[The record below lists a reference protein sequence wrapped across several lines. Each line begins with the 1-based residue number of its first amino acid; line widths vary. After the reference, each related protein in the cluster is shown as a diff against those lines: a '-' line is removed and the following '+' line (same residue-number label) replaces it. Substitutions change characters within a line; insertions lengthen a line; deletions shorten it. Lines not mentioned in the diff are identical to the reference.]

1 MKIPPRLSALLHQD
15 DNLAGVVHHA
25 IGVVR
30 PWFED
35 NKLVFFPGY
44 TDHGPKHIQEVFEAA
59 DFLITES
66 SLEILNPKDVAV
78 LILGIILHDC
88 AMHLSEDGFVS
99 LIGDGSR
106 PLNEDFRDQPWPRL
120 WNDFMAEARRFDE
133 RKLKALFDNV
143 EPVRVPPLDPLLMT
157 ERDRLLIG
165 EFLRRHHPRLAH
177 EIALT
182 GVPGPPDRGLSLGA
196 IPHDVRNLAGLVAR
210 SHGLD
215 LRVSVDY
222 LKNKGSWGARRTA
235 GVHVTYLMVLVR
247 IADYLQIHS
256 GRAPREVLQ
265 VRSLRSP
272 VSRGEWDAHAAITDI
287 HPETDDPEALWVDAM
302 PKDVKTYLKLKY
314 LLSDIQREMDE
325 SWAVLGE
332 VYGPNE
338 DLRRF
343 GIRLRRIRSN
353 IQDVATFAGKV
364 DYVPSHAA
372 LQTAGVG
379 LLKLLITPLYGDRP
393 EVGVR
398 ELLQNAVDARLE
410 LEDYLGKNP
419 QLPQP
424 DLREQSADVVISII
438 EKEDGTRW
446 LSVSDRGIGMTVDT
460 ILNYF
465 LKAGASFRLSH
476 AWRRQHEDEQGQT
489 RVLRS
494 GRFGIGVLAGF
505 LLGDEIHVST
515 RHVTS
520 RPGEGVSFVCRLE
533 DDTVQLN
540 RTPGP
545 VGTTVSIQLPE
556 AVYRKLV
563 KDCFN
568 WHFYILKEPAF
579 SWYWYCLEEPSVHF
593 LIQGRPVAQT
603 YVLPSA
609 DSDLPPEWRRVQHP
623 AFRDIHWTYLG
634 AAPSL
639 TCNGIAVIDLSKEDD
654 EDDDDVDEN
663 FGDGEFTR
671 PKLSIFDPDGALPL
685 NLQRTVLSVKEL
697 PFEDELLKD
706 ICYDILAFLLVNTP
720 GKRPPTGGQNAGRNL
735 LKAEHLRHP
744 GTDTD
749 QQILFTREGLALLEL
764 WGIQQPRVSE
774 IYALTSRRLLG
785 IVRNKSFRPHI
796 PFFGDKE
803 LKNILN
809 GAPWISWAGIKGS
822 RVILHKR
829 KLPSLTQRSPRHR
842 KDESF
847 ERKLRELWHKE
858 WEDDTWVLMTR
869 GDCPP
874 QELNLDKVPPEDG
887 ADPAEFLTIIYP
899 GEVQRNNSL
908 LAETWRETMDLPHIP
923 YDVEKRRELLPNA
936 YRRLAS
942 YVRAWEQL
950 GQPRE

>member
-1 MKIPPRLSALLHQD
+1 VNIPSRLSALLQKD
-15 DNLAGVVHHA
+15 DNLTGAVLHT
-25 IGVVR
+25 ISVVR

-59 DFLITES
+59 EFLITES
-66 SLEILNPKDVAV
+66 AWEILNPKDVAV

-99 LIGDGSR
+99 LISDGSR
-106 PLNEDFRDQPWPRL
+106 HLDEDFRDQAWPRL

-143 EPVRVPPLDPLLMT
+143 EPVRAPPMNPLMMT

-182 GVPGPPDRGLSLGA
+182 GVPGPPNRGLSLGN
-196 IPHDVRNLAGLVAR
+196 IPHDVSDLAGLVAR

-215 LRVSVDY
+215 LRVCVDY
-222 LKNKGSWGARRTA
+222 LKNKSRWGPRRTA

-256 GRAPREVLQ
+256 ARAPREVLQ

-287 HPETDDPEALWVDAM
+287 HPETDDPEALWVEAL

-314 LLSDIQREMDE
+314 LLSDIQKEMDE

-338 DLRRF
+338 DLRGF

-353 IQDVATFAGKV
+353 IQDVAAFAGKV
-364 DYVPSHAA
+364 DYIPSHAA
-372 LQTAGVG
+372 LQTAGVD

-398 ELLQNAVDARLE
+398 ELLQNGVDARLE
-410 LEDYLGKNP
+410 LEDYLNKNP
-419 QLPQP
+419 HLPHP
-424 DLREQSADVVISII
+424 DLQEQSAEVVISIT
-438 EKEDGTRW
+438 EKEDGSKW

-460 ILNYF
+460 VLNYF

-476 AWRRQHEDEQGQT
+476 AWRRQHEDEQGQP

-494 GRFGIGVLAGF
+494 GRFGIGILAGF

-515 RHVTS
+515 RHVTA
-520 RPGEGVSFVCRLE
+520 RPGEGISFVCRLE
-533 DDTVQLN
+533 DDTIQLN
-540 RTPGP
+540 RTTRT

-556 AVYRKLV
+556 AVYRKLA

-568 WHFYILKEPAF
+568 WHWYILEEPAF
-579 SWYWYCLEEPSVHF
+579 SWFWYCLEEPSAHF
-593 LIQGRPVAQT
+593 LIQGRPVQQT

-609 DSDLPPEWRRVQHP
+609 DSDLPPEWRRIRHSD
-623 AFRDIHWTYLG
+623 FRDIHWTYLG
-634 AAPSL
+634 SALPL
-639 TCNGIAVIDLSKEDD
+639 TCNGIAVIDLSK
-654 EDDDDVDEN
+654 DDDVDDEDEN
-663 FGDGEFTR
+663 FGDEELTR
-671 PKLSIFDPDGALPL
+671 PKLSVFDPHGALPL
-685 NLQRTVLSVKEL
+685 NLQRTSLSVKEL
-697 PFEDELLKD
+697 PFEAELLKD
-706 ICYDILAFLLVNTP
+706 ICYDILAFLLVRTP
-720 GKRPPTGGQNAGRNL
+720 GKRPTMGGQNAGRNA

-744 GTDTD
+744 GANTDDWVLLTH
-749 QQILFTREGLALLEL
+749 EGLALLEL
-764 WGIQQPRVSE
+764 WDIQRPRVSE
-774 IYALTSRRLLG
+774 IYALTSSRLLG
-785 IVRNKSFRPHI
+785 LVGNKSLRSHI

-803 LKNILN
+803 LTNILS
-809 GAPWISWAGIKGS
+809 GRPGIGGAGIKGS
-822 RVILHKR
+822 RVILNKR
-829 KLPSLTQRSPRHR
+829 KLSLLTQLSSRRP
-842 KDESF
+842 KDNF
-847 ERKLRELWHKE
+847 IERMLRELWHKE
-858 WEDDTWVLMTR
+858 WENDTWLLMKQ

-874 QELNLDKVPPEDG
+874 QGLKLNKLPPEDG
-887 ADPAEFLTIIYP
+887 ADPSEFLTIIYP
-899 GEVQRNNSL
+899 GEWERKNSL
-908 LAETWRETMDLPHIP
+908 LAKTWRETMDLPYIP
-923 YDVEKRRELLPNA
+923 YDVDKRRELLPDA
-936 YRRLAS
+936 YHRLAS
-942 YVRAWEQL
+942 YISAWEKL
-950 GQPRE
+950 GLRQE